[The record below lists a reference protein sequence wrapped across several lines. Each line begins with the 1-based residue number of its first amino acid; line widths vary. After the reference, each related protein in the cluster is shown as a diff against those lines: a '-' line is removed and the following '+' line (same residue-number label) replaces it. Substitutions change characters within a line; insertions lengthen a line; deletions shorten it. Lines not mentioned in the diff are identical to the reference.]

1 MSDFLFAR
9 PTTIDGVMSIV
20 DLFGIVTEYNDSSS
34 EKAADARAIQAD
46 VNAIRKDFVDAYKEE
61 IEQYA

>member
-1 MSDFLFAR
+1 MSDFLFAK

-34 EKAADARAIQAD
+34 EKAADARAIRAD
-46 VNAIRKDFVDAYKEE
+46 ITAIRKDFVDAYTEE
-61 IEQYA
+61 IENYA